1 MDKILFL
8 DRDGVINV
16 EKNYVHKIE
25 DFKLIDTFVDGV
37 MPFVKNG
44 FSIIII
50 TNQSGIGRG
59 YYSLS
64 EYKNLEKYIYKIMNN
79 LKIPILDIYFCPH
92 LPSDNC
98 LCRKPKPGM
107 IEKAFLEHKI
117 DKKKSIL
124 VGDKISDVLCGK
136 NSGIKN
142 NFLVRTGHAI
152 DENLTGE
159 FLIFNNLIELS
170 KHIYG

>member
-1 MDKILFL
+1 MHKILFL

-25 DFKLIDTFVDGV
+25 DFKLIDSFVEGV

-59 YYSLS
+59 YYSIS
-64 EYKNLEKYIYKIMNN
+64 QYKNLEKYIFKIMKN
-79 LKIPILDIYFCPH
+79 LKIPILDIYYCPH

-107 IEKAFLEHKI
+107 IEKAFSDYNI
-117 DKKKSIL
+117 DKKNSIL
-124 VGDKISDVLCGK
+124 VGDKLSDVVSGK
-136 NSGIKN
+136 NSGIIN
-142 NFLVRTGHAI
+142 NFLVRTGHPI
-152 DENLTGE
+152 NENLTDGV
-159 FLIFNNLIELS
+159 LIFNDLIELS
-170 KHIYG
+170 KYIYG

>member
-1 MDKILFL
+1 MHKILFL

-16 EKNYVHKIE
+16 EKNYVHKIQ
-25 DFKLIDTFVDGV
+25 DFRLIDSFVEGV

-64 EYKNLEKYIYKIMNN
+64 QYKNLEEHIFKIMKN
-79 LKIPILDIYFCPH
+79 LKIPILGIYYCPH

-98 LCRKPKPGM
+98 MCRKPKPGM
-107 IEKAFLEHKI
+107 IEKACSDYNV
-117 DKKKSIL
+117 DKSTSIL
-124 VGDKISDVLCGK
+124 VGDKLSDVVCGK

-142 NFLVRTGHAI
+142 NFLVRTGHPI
-152 DENLTGE
+152 KEDLTDGV
-159 FLIFNNLIELS
+159 LIFNDLIELS
-170 KHIYG
+170 KYIYE